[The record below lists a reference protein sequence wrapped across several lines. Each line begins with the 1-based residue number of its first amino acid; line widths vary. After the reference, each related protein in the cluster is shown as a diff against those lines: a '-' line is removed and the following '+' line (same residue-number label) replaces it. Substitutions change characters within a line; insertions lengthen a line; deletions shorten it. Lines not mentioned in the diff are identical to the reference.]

1 MSKTKKILEE
11 KALNRFAE
19 IAGIKKLNEEYDD
32 FEEVEKFAIAVFHN
46 GYDDVDKV
54 VIHSLTDQGVDFLA
68 KGGNHKKL
76 NKKHVRESVSLEELI
91 DTYNDV
97 NGTDF

>member
-19 IAGIKKLNEEYDD
+19 IAGIKKLNEEYDY
-32 FEEVEKFAIAVFHN
+32 EEVEKYAIAVTPDGWDN
-46 GYDDVDKV
+46 IDKV

-68 KGGNHKKL
+68 KGGNPKKL
-76 NKKHVRESVSLEELI
+76 NKKHVRESVSLTELVE
-91 DTYNDV
+91 TYNDV